1 MIVYLRGTL
10 AEKSPSRAVI
20 EAAGVGYAAE
30 IPLSTYDRLPATG
43 AEVKLL
49 TVHCVREDDE
59 ALYGFAT
66 EPERN
71 LFSLLTTV
79 QGVGPRIAL
88 AILSGGSAGEISLA
102 ITGGN
107 HKRIAA
113 VKGVGRK
120 TAEKICLELKD
131 KVNAVEALAARSP
144 AAASGAADARLRDAL
159 LALEQL
165 GFAAETANRMV
176 SAAIAAGCTD
186 GDAQTLVRAALAAR
200 SV

>member
-1 MIVYLRGTL
+1 MIVYLRGVL

-43 AEVKLL
+43 EEVKLL

-59 ALYGFAT
+59 ALYGFST

-88 AILSGGSAGEISLA
+88 AILSGGSSGEIALA

-107 HKRIAA
+107 HKRLAA

-131 KVNAVEALAARSP
+131 KVNAVEALAARST
-144 AAASGAADARLRDAL
+144 AASPVAGDARLRDAL

-176 SAAIAAGCTD
+176 SAAIAAGCTA
-186 GDAQTLVRAALAAR
+186 GDAQSLVRAALASR
-200 SV
+200 GV